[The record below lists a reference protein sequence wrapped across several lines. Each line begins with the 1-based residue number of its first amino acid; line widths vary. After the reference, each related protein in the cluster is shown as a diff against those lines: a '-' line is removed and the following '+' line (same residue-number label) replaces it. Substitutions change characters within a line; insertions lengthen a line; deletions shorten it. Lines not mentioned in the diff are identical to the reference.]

1 MITIYADLKL
11 LSLLPSQKKKG
22 QEISILN
29 LPFENRHFNHV
40 FKNGTDFSYSDK
52 AVTTVCFELSDSR

>member
-1 MITIYADLKL
+1 MITIYTDLKL
-11 LSLLPSQKKKG
+11 FCLLPSQKKKG

-29 LPFENRHFNHV
+29 FPFENRHFNHV
-40 FKNGTDFSYSDK
+40 FLNGTDFSYNDE